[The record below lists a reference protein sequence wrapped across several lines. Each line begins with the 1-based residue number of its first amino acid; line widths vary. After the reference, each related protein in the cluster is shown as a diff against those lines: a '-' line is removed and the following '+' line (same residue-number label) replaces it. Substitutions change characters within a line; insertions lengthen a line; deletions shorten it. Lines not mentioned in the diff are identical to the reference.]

1 MAANGTFRKA
11 MTKIDTPPSLA
22 PMREPGAR
30 DDVWIEAMRAPDGSE
45 NRASIRPHSHRD
57 LLQLIVATGGSCLV
71 DLDGVRRP
79 VSAPCLIAIPGGTM
93 HGFEIMPD
101 AQGWNVL
108 IRHDRVLEVVMTLQ
122 VGVGS
127 LLAAPC
133 IIDLSEMPDQVQD
146 LSALLALLMKE
157 SRGERLDGQALCLDA
172 LLRLLLVH
180 LARMMDHGD
189 ARDPRRHGDH
199 ALFLE
204 FRALVERRFTRT
216 RRIADYADA
225 LGTTPARL
233 NALCHRFAHRNAKQV
248 VMDRLIDEARRR
260 LLFSGENAA
269 DIALSLGFSEPSYFV
284 RMFRRRTGATPGQF
298 RLPPETD

>member
-1 MAANGTFRKA
+1 
-11 MTKIDTPPSLA
+11 MTKIDTPHSLA
-22 PMREPGAR
+22 PMQEPGAR
-30 DDVWIEAMRAPDGSE
+30 ADLWIEEMRAPDGPT
-45 NRASIRPHSHRD
+45 ASIGPHSHRD

-71 DLDGVRRP
+71 DLDGVRSE
-79 VSAPCLIAIPGGTM
+79 VAAPCLIAIPGGTM
-93 HGFEIMPD
+93 HGFDIGPG

-108 IRHDRVLEVVMTLQ
+108 IRHDRVLEVVMNLR
-122 VGVGS
+122 VGVAS

-133 IIDLSEMPDQVQD
+133 VMDLGDQVQD
-146 LSALLALLMKE
+146 LSALLTLLMKE
-157 SRGERLDGQALCLDA
+157 SRGERDGQALCLDA

-180 LARMMDHGD
+180 LARLMEKR
-189 ARDPRRHGDH
+189 AADPRGHGDH

-216 RRIADYADA
+216 RQIADYAAA
-225 LGTTPARL
+225 LNTTPARL
-233 NALCHRFAHRNAKQV
+233 NALCRRYAHRNAKQV

-284 RMFRRRTGATPGQF
+284 RMFRKRTGATPGRF
-298 RLPPETD
+298 RLPSETT